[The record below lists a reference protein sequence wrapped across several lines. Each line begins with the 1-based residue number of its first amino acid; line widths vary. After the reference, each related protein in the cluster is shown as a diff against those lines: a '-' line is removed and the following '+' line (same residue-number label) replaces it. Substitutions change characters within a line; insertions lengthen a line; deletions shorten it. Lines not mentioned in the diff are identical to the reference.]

1 MAASVPSHSPGV
13 DRRQFLGATAG
24 GVLGAAFA
32 PASGEANGP
41 TEPSSARRPHIVLL
55 MTDQHRGDCLGAAG
69 NRVVRT
75 PHLDTIAADGAVF
88 RRGYSSVPS
97 CTPARAGLLTGYA
110 PWRHGMLGYG
120 DIAVR
125 YPHEMPRLLHDAGY
139 NTYGIG
145 KMHFHPQR
153 NLHGFDG
160 ALLDESGRV
169 ESPDFV
175 SDYRQWFR
183 ERAPKLDPDATGI
196 GWNEHRAATYLL
208 AEDLHPTAWTGQ
220 RAVECID
227 GHDSPNPLFLKVSF
241 ARPHSP
247 YDPPARYLDMYADA
261 PIPPPVVGAWAAG
274 FAKFPMTPDA
284 PFGDFGV
291 DHAVR
296 SRRHYYASITF
307 IDAQIGRIVAALK
320 RKGLYEN
327 ALILFVSDHG
337 DMLGDHHH
345 WRKTYPYEGS
355 ARVPFVVKWPTGM
368 AAEVRR
374 GSTLDHLV
382 ELRDVLPTML
392 DAAGS
397 AIPAEMDGRSLLTV
411 VRRRNA
417 AWRSQLDLEHATCYR
432 PENDWAALTD
442 AHGKYVFNFYT
453 GAEQLF
459 DLAADPGELRDLA
472 AEPAH
477 RAGLLAWR
485 DRLAGHLAVRGE
497 AWAKDGRVQTR
508 PRGIIYGPNYP
519 KSLEG
524 PK

>member
-1 MAASVPSHSPGV
+1 MSAPSNGI
-13 DRRQFLGATAG
+13 DRRQFLGTAAAGFAGSVLEPSGRSSG
-24 GVLGAAFA
+24 GSEQRA
-32 PASGEANGP
+32 PAP
-41 TEPSSARRPHIVLL
+41 RPHIVLL

-69 NRVVRT
+69 NRLVRT
-75 PHLDTIAADGAVF
+75 PHLDAVASDGAVF
-88 RRGYSSVPS
+88 RRAYSSVPS

-120 DIAVR
+120 DVAVR
-125 YPHEMPRLLHDAGY
+125 YPHEMPRLLHEAGY
-139 NTYGIG
+139 STFGIG

-153 NLHGFDG
+153 SLHGFDG
-160 ALLDESGRV
+160 TLLDESGRV

-175 SDYRQWFR
+175 SDYRRWVR

-196 GWNEHRAATYLL
+196 GWNEHRAGTYLL

-220 RAVECID
+220 RAVEFIERYD
-227 GHDSPNPLFLKVSF
+227 TPVPMFLKVSF

-247 YDPPARYLDMYADA
+247 YDPPGRYLDLYANA
-261 PIPPPVVGAWAAG
+261 TIPPPVTGAWASE
-274 FAKFPMTPDA
+274 FARFPMTPDA

-307 IDAQIGRIVAALK
+307 VDDQIGRVVAALK
-320 RKGLYEN
+320 RKGLYDN

-355 ARVPFVVKWPTGM
+355 ARVPFVIKWPAGM

-374 GSTLDHLV
+374 GATLDHLV

-392 DAAGS
+392 DAAG
-397 AIPAEMDGRSLLTV
+397 AVIPREIDGRSLLSL
-411 VRRRNA
+411 VRRRHA
-417 AWRSQLDLEHATCYR
+417 DWRPQLDLEHATCYR
-432 PENDWAALTD
+432 AENDWAALTD
-442 AHGKYVFNFYT
+442 ARGKYVFNYFT
-453 GAEQLF
+453 GGEQLF
-459 DLAADPGELRDLA
+459 DLAVDPGETRDLS
-472 AEPAH
+472 AEPS
-477 RAGLLAWR
+477 RRTLLASWHE
-485 DRLAGHLAVRGE
+485 RLAAHLAMRGE
-497 AWAKDGRVQTR
+497 AWVKDGRIQTR

-519 KSLEG
+519 KDKESS
-524 PK
+524 

>member
-1 MAASVPSHSPGV
+1 MPSDSTGV
-13 DRRQFLGATAG
+13 DRRQFLGTA
-24 GVLGAAFA
+24 AAGLVGSVIDPA
-32 PASGEANGP
+32 PRLADGSERRP
-41 TEPSSARRPHIVLL
+41 TDRRPHIVLL
-55 MTDQHRGDCLGAAG
+55 MADQHRGDCLGAAG
-69 NRVVRT
+69 NRVIRT
-75 PHLDTIAADGAVF
+75 PHLDAIASDGAVF
-88 RRGYSSVPS
+88 RRAYSSVPS
-97 CTPARAGLLTGYA
+97 CTPARAGLLTGCA

-120 DIAVR
+120 DISVR
-125 YPHEMPRLLHDAGY
+125 YPHEMARLLHDRGY
-139 NTYGIG
+139 TTFGIG

-160 ALLDESGRV
+160 TLVDESGRV

-175 SDYRQWFR
+175 SDYRKWFR
-183 ERAPKLDPDATGI
+183 EQAPKLDPDATGI
-196 GWNEHRAATYLL
+196 GWNEHRAGTYLL
-208 AEDLHPTAWTGQ
+208 AENLHPTAWTGG
-220 RAVECID
+220 RAVEFID
-227 GHDSPNPLFLKVSF
+227 RYDSPAPMFLKVSF

-247 YDPPARYLDMYADA
+247 YDPPARYLDMYANA
-261 PIPPPVVGAWAAG
+261 PIPPPTVGAWAGG

-307 IDAQIGRIVAALK
+307 IDDQIGRIVAALK
-320 RKGLYEN
+320 RKGLYDN

-355 ARVPFVVKWPTGM
+355 ARVPFLVRWPSGT

-374 GSTLDHLV
+374 GATLDHVV

-392 DAAGS
+392 DAAGA
-397 AIPAEMDGRSLLTV
+397 AIPPEVDGSSLLTL

-432 PENDWAALTD
+432 AENDWAALTD
-442 AHGKYVFNFYT
+442 AREKYVFNFFT
-453 GAEQLF
+453 GGEQLF
-459 DLAADPGELRDLA
+459 DLAADPGETRDLSGEA
-472 AEPAH
+472 SRR
-477 RAGLLAWR
+477 RALDSWR
-485 DRLAGHLAVRGE
+485 ERLAAHLAVRGE
-497 AWAKDGRVQTR
+497 AWVKDGGIRTR

-519 KSLEG
+519 KESS
-524 PK
+524 

>member
-1 MAASVPSHSPGV
+1 MSTASTCVG
-13 DRRQFLGATAG
+13 RRQFLEAAAA
-24 GVLGAAFA
+24 GVLGSAFEGR
-32 PASGEANGP
+32 GEAAGGAGQ
-41 TEPSSARRPHIVLL
+41 PSPDRRPHIVLL
-55 MTDQHRGDCLGAAG
+55 MTDQHRGDCLGCAG
-69 NRVVRT
+69 NQVIRT
-75 PHLDTIAADGAVF
+75 PHLDAIASTGAVF
-88 RRGYSSVPS
+88 RRAYSSVPS

-120 DIAVR
+120 DVALR

-139 NTYGIG
+139 STFGVG

-160 ALLDESGRV
+160 ALVDESGRV

-175 SDYRQWFR
+175 SDYRLWFR

-196 GWNEHRAATYLL
+196 GWNEHRAGTYLL

-220 RAVECID
+220 RAVEFID
-227 GHDSPNPLFLKVSF
+227 RYDSPSPLFLKVSF

-261 PIPPPVVGAWAAG
+261 KIPPPVTGAWAAE
-274 FAKFPMTPDA
+274 FARFPVTPDA

-291 DHAVR
+291 EHAVR
-296 SRRHYYASITF
+296 SRRHYYASISF
-307 IDAQIGRIVAALK
+307 IDDQIGRIVATLK
-320 RKGLYEN
+320 RKGMYDS

-355 ARVPFVVKWPTGM
+355 ARVPCVIKWPAGM

-374 GSTLDHLV
+374 GATLDHLV

-392 DAAGS
+392 DAAGA
-397 AIPAEMDGRSLLTV
+397 AIPTEMDGRSLLTL
-411 VRRRNA
+411 VRRRRA
-417 AWRSQLDLEHATCYR
+417 AWRTQLDLEHATCYR

-442 AHGKYVFNFYT
+442 GREKYVFNFFT
-453 GAEQLF
+453 GGEQLF
-459 DLAADPGELRDLA
+459 DLAADPGETREMSADPSRRAALA
-472 AEPAH
+472 
-477 RAGLLAWR
+477 AWR
-485 DRLAGHLAVRGE
+485 DHLAGHLAVRGE
-497 AWAKDGRVQTR
+497 AWAKDGHIQTR
-508 PRGIIYGPNYP
+508 PRGMIYGPNYP
-519 KSLEG
+519 KPLQG
-524 PK
+524 PT